1 MKALLLSVL
10 LASAAA
16 AAPEYFRPGD
26 LMNIGVYY
34 YPEAWAA
41 SQWPRDMANIR
52 KLGMEFVH
60 MGEFAWAFMEPEE
73 GRVTLDWLETNVR
86 LAAEQNLKVVLCTP
100 SPTPP
105 VWLSEKHPEILMVDA
120 RGRRMLH
127 GTRQHACWSVP
138 AYREYVGKIV
148 TALAERFGQDPRVWG
163 WQLDNELS
171 HYDKRYC
178 YCDACQGKFRAW
190 LGARYGTVERLN
202 RDWGNSFWSQT
213 YQNFDQI
220 RIPNPEE
227 LVAQIN
233 PHAMLDFERWF
244 AAEAADYLKFQADI
258 LRRHGGKQ
266 WITTNF
272 MALHGEVYPPLSAR
286 DLEVMSWTVYPV
298 HGNLNE
304 GPLGYRLGD
313 GVPFSFM
320 HDFLR
325 PLTGLQGIMEL
336 QPGQVNWGDVNP
348 MPQPGAIRMWLLRS
362 FAAGARFVC
371 TYRYRQPLAGSELY
385 HNGLAGT
392 DGVTPS
398 IGGQEYAQ
406 AMREIRELRALYDPA
421 AKEPRDY
428 AARHAA
434 VLYNVE
440 NRWDLDNHKQTTRW
454 DTMGHILK
462 YYGALK
468 RLGAPVDVVTEEKD
482 FAPYPFLVAP
492 AYQLVDRQLIDRLT
506 RYAVGGGHLVLT
518 CRTGQKDRRGQLWE
532 SAWAAPIH
540 GLIGASI
547 PTYDVLP
554 APHKARVRAGNKT
567 YEWAAWGE
575 QLAPLE
581 GATALAF
588 YDDQFYAGKV
598 AAVTRHAGKGTVTYI
613 GVESL
618 EGELEKDLFEQVF
631 ARAGVAVRN
640 LAPQF
645 LVDWRAGFWV
655 ATNFSSTR
663 QTAPI
668 PQSAKIL
675 VGARELDPAGVA
687 IWSEP

>member
-1 MKALLLSVL
+1 
-10 LASAAA
+10 
-16 AAPEYFRPGD
+16 
-26 LMNIGVYY
+26 
-34 YPEAWAA
+34 
-41 SQWPRDMANIR
+41 
-52 KLGMEFVH
+52 
-60 MGEFAWAFMEPEE
+60 
-73 GRVTLDWLETNVR
+73 
-86 LAAEQNLKVVLCTP
+86 
-100 SPTPP
+100 
-105 VWLSEKHPEILMVDA
+105 MVDA
-120 RGRRMLH
+120 AGRRMRH

-148 TALAERFGQDPRVWG
+148 TALAQRFGKDPRVWG

-171 HYDKRYC
+171 HYGKRYC
-178 YCDACQGKFRAW
+178 YCDACQRKFRAW

-202 RDWGNSFWSQT
+202 RDWGNSFWSQV

-220 RIPNPEE
+220 RIPNAEE

-233 PHAMLDFERWF
+233 PHALLDFQRWF

-406 AMREIRELRALYDPA
+406 AMREIRGLRPLYDPA

-428 AARHAA
+428 AARRAA

-492 AYQLVDRQLIDRLT
+492 AYQLVDRKLIDRFT

-554 APHKARVRAGNKT
+554 APHKARVRAGNQT

-575 QLAPLE
+575 QLALLE

-588 YDDQFYAGKV
+588 YDDQFYSGKV
-598 AAVTRHAGKGTVTYI
+598 AAVTRKAGQGTVTYI

-618 EGELEKDLFEQVF
+618 AGELEKDLLEQVF

-668 PQSAKIL
+668 PQGARIL